1 VAASTGPVVERHG
14 SPPRGA
20 LTSVAALVFVIM
32 VRWIGYCSRIVRERA
47 KHGVVVFDRHLL
59 DALVDPLWYRHG
71 DPSRVGRAARRIV
84 PRPDVIGILDA
95 PLEVVRA
102 CRHEVILAESTR
114 QSLEYRCRAPG
125 TRGRAS
131 RRCHSSRQGAGI
143 DHDDPATTDAGC
155 SSQPRNR

>member
-1 VAASTGPVVERHG
+1 VVERHG

-71 DPSRVGRAARRIV
+71 DPSWVGRAARRIV
-84 PRPDVIGILDA
+84 PRPDVIGIPDA
-95 PLEVVRA
+95 LRK
-102 CRHEVILAESTR
+102 S
-114 QSLEYRCRAPG
+114 
-125 TRGRAS
+125 
-131 RRCHSSRQGAGI
+131 
-143 DHDDPATTDAGC
+143 
-155 SSQPRNR
+155 